1 MKNLLIVAMLF
12 FSTQYILAQ
21 DNNPPQQGKR
31 GEKIESLRIAFI
43 TDKLQLTPEESKQF
57 WPVYT
62 QYTKDLEQ
70 LRSEAKRAKAE
81 VGMSDAEAENMV
93 KDRFSR
99 QERRLELDRK
109 YYQEFRKVLPATKVA
124 LFFDSINQ
132 FNQKVLKAYKEK
144 REKATD
150 HQGDVS
156 KAD

>member
-144 REKATD
+144 KRE
-150 HQGDVS
+150 GNRPPRRRF
-156 KAD
+156 